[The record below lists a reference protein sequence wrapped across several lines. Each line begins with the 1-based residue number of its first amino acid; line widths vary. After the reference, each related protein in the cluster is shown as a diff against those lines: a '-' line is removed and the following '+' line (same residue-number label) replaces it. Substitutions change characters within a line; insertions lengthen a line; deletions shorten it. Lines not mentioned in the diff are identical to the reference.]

1 MREQAD
7 IREIARLKS
16 ELETCHNTNKIN
28 LELAAAMRKEIAE
41 FNRQVGMQEAVVDS
55 NRRQIFVLEAI
66 ITEFKSQ
73 LAKQDVRLVQ
83 LQANAAQNEPRLE
96 LIRKF
101 MTDLEGIAREQ
112 TEEAVKQRKYAD

>member
-1 MREQAD
+1 MREPTD

-16 ELETCHNTNKIN
+16 ELESCQNTNKIN
-28 LELAAAMRKEIAE
+28 LDLAVGMRKEIAE
-41 FNRQVGMQEAVVDS
+41 FHRQVGMQEAVVDS

-66 ITEFKSQ
+66 ITEFKTQ

-83 LQANAAQNEPRLE
+83 LKANAENNEPRLQ

-101 MTDLEGIAREQ
+101 MEDLEAIAREQ
-112 TEEAVKQRKYAD
+112 TQAEEKQRKYAD